1 MSGEKEISKLL
12 LYLAMENFGKNEFAE
27 QFRSR
32 TKKFVI
38 DNIKLYRSLP
48 KTEEAR
54 IIGKQLLRS
63 SSSVGANYRAAC
75 RTRSQAEFHSKISIV
90 VEEADESLFW
100 MEVLIEADIIK
111 QSEIVVLMNE
121 ANEILK
127 VTSSARKTISEK
139 NNSKFNK

>member
-1 MSGEKEISKLL
+1 
-12 LYLAMENFGKNEFAE
+12 MEYFEKNEFAE

-32 TKKFVI
+32 TKKFVV

-75 RTRSQAEFHSKISIV
+75 RARSQAEFYSKISIV
-90 VEEADESLFW
+90 VEEADESIFW
-100 MEVLIEADIIK
+100 MEVLIEAEVIQKPQMI
-111 QSEIVVLMNE
+111 SLMNE

-127 VTSSARKTISEK
+127 VTSSARKTVSEK
-139 NNSKFNK
+139 GNFKLNK